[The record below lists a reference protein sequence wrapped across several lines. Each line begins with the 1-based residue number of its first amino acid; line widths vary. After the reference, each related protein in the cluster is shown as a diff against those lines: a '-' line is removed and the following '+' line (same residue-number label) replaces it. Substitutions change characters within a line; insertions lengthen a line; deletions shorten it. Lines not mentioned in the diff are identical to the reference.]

1 MDGPN
6 VRDFGFIFTTRM
18 VVVKLSD
25 GSLWISSPV
34 SVPFDTL
41 QQITKLGF
49 VRYLVA
55 ATPRHVWRL
64 EAWHTLFPEALL
76 WTTARRTLFTL
87 QKGHVPLNGTLGD
100 TPYHGW
106 AEDLDQVTFKG
117 NPLIEEVVFFHKV
130 SGTVILD
137 DLIQIHSP
145 QKGKP
150 IRNLLL
156 KLSGVASPDGGVP
169 LDGRLTFTN
178 RTLARQSLEKV
189 LSWDFDKV
197 IIAHGMCVE
206 NNGKASVERAFRWLR
221 R

>member
-1 MDGPN
+1 
-6 VRDFGFIFTTRM
+6 M
-18 VVVKLSD
+18 VTVKLSD

-34 SVPFDTL
+34 SLPFDTL
-41 QQITKLGF
+41 QQINELGS

-55 ATPRHVWRL
+55 GTPRHVWRL
-64 EAWHTLFPEALL
+64 EAWHRLFPEAQL
-76 WTTARRTLFTL
+76 WAARRTLFTL
-87 QKGHVPLNGTLGD
+87 DKGHLPLSGTLGD
-100 TPYHGW
+100 TPNHGW

-117 NPLIEEVVFFHKV
+117 NPLIEEVVFFHKE

-145 QKGKP
+145 HKGKP

-156 KLSGVASPDGGVP
+156 KLSGVSSPDGGVP

-197 IIAHGMCVE
+197 IIAHGTCVE
-206 NNGKASVERAFRWLR
+206 NHGKAFVERAFRWLR